1 MIQMT
6 HPYLTS
12 QLAADRQATR
22 LAEASRQRLARQALA
37 ARKAATPD
45 SPARQ
50 PVRQPRLRVW
60 LRNRVTA

>member
-22 LAEASRQRLARQALA
+22 LAEASRQRLARQTVA
-37 ARKAATPD
+37 ARKVATPN
-45 SPARQ
+45 SPVRQPARQ
-50 PVRQPRLRVW
+50 PRVRTW
-60 LRNRVTA
+60 LRQWLAA